1 MDLSGKVA
9 LVTGSARR
17 LGSEIARGLGRAGAS
32 VAIHHNR
39 SPDAALSV
47 VNELSQLGTR
57 AAVFQADL
65 TDDEQLFALFAAV
78 DQAFGRLDV
87 LVNSAAR
94 FEHKPVLEIAPAD
107 WDATVN
113 LNLRAP
119 FFCSQSA
126 ARIMQRAG
134 GGTIVNIAD
143 IGSFQPWP
151 GYAHHCASKAGLVM
165 LTRVLARA
173 FAPDIRVNAVAPG
186 PVLPPEGL
194 TEEQRQHLASLTALG
209 RLGRPE
215 DVVKAVLFLVESD
228 YVTGETLVVDGG
240 KLLKG

>member
-1 MDLSGKVA
+1 MDPSGKVT

-17 LGSEIARGLGRAGAS
+17 VGAAIARGLGRAGAS
-32 VAIHHNR
+32 VVVHH
-39 SPDAALSV
+39 SGSAAEADSV
-47 VNELSQLGTR
+47 VRELRQLGTR
-57 AAVFQADL
+57 AEAFQADL
-65 TDDEQLFALFAAV
+65 TDVEQLFGLFAAI
-78 DQAFGRLDV
+78 DQSFGRLDI

-94 FEHKPVLEIAPAD
+94 FEHKPALEITPAD
-107 WDATVN
+107 WDATLN

-126 ARIMQRAG
+126 AQIMQRSG
-134 GGTIVNIAD
+134 GGSIINIAD

-151 GYAHHCASKAGLVM
+151 GYAHHCASKAALVM

-173 FAPDIRVNAVAPG
+173 FAPEIRVNAIAPG
-186 PVLPPEGL
+186 PVLPPDDL

-209 RLGRPE
+209 RLGSPE
-215 DVVKAVLFLVESD
+215 DVVKAVLYLVESD
-228 YVTGETLVVDGG
+228 YVTGETIVVDGG